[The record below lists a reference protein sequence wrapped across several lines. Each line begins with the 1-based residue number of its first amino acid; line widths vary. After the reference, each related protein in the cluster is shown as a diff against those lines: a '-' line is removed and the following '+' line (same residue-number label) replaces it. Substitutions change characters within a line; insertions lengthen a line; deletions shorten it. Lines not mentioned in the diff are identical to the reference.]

1 MKVHG
6 QPALGTSR
14 CSSAGFSLVEALMVL
29 TLLGLMAALVIDSGR
44 RQLAAV
50 KVESAARR
58 LGTLLEHSRERAE
71 GSRQP
76 LDLPLHGEEGLEARV
91 REGDASLQLDHTL
104 PPLLRFTANGLAID
118 GGTAVIGSAGTDLRR
133 CLVMSPPLGIV
144 RVGRY
149 QGDPGTL
156 ASDACLPDPSL

>member
-1 MKVHG
+1 
-6 QPALGTSR
+6 
-14 CSSAGFSLVEALMVL
+14 MVL

-71 GSRQP
+71 DRRQP

-91 REGDASLQLDHTL
+91 LQGDSSLRLHHSL
-104 PPLLRFTANGLAID
+104 PSQLRFTANGLAID
-118 GGTAVIGSAGTDLRR
+118 GGTVVIGSAGTDLRR

-149 QGDPGTL
+149 HGDPGAL
-156 ASDACLPDPSL
+156 ASDACLPDASL

>member
-1 MKVHG
+1 MRG
-6 QPALGTSR
+6 LNRPRFGTTGPLT
-14 CSSAGFSLVEALMVL
+14 AGFSLVEALVVL
-29 TLLGLMAALVIDSGR
+29 TLLGLMAVLVIDSGR

-58 LGTLLEHSRERAE
+58 LGTLLERSRERAE

-76 LDLPLHGEEGLEARV
+76 LDLPLHGEEGLEAQV
-91 REGDASLQLDHTL
+91 LEGDASLQLDHNL
-104 PPLLRFTANGLAID
+104 PSQLRFTANGLAID
-118 GGTAVIGSAGTDLRR
+118 GGTVVIGSAGTDLRR

-149 QGDPGTL
+149 RGDPGAP
-156 ASDACLPDPSL
+156 ASNACLPDPSL